1 MFVSAKLL
9 FGKPIQEAL
18 LEEVAAATRTI
29 IAAGERPP
37 HLTAVLVGDDPAS
50 AIYVRT
56 KTNKC
61 REVGFGSE
69 GIVLPGATTTEE
81 LLSTIRRLN
90 ADDNVDGIL
99 VQLPLP
105 KHCDTKTVL
114 DAVDPAKDV
123 DCFHPLNTGLLVQG
137 RPRFAPATPAGI
149 IELLERSDIQIA
161 GKHAVIIGRSD
172 IVGKPMAMLLLHRHA
187 TVTIC
192 HSRTPDLAAIC
203 RGAEIL
209 VAAVGVPGLVTKD
222 FVGPDAVVIDVGI
235 NRVTDREQAADI
247 LGDAADWAKFEER
260 GYLVVGDVR
269 PDVAE
274 VAAAMTP
281 VPGGVGPLTIGMLL
295 VNTLAAARGRRG
307 IGS

>member
-1 MFVSAKLL
+1 VSATLL
-9 FGKPIQEAL
+9 FGKPVQEAL
-18 LEEVAAATRTI
+18 LEEVTAATRAI
-29 IAAGERPP
+29 IDAGERPP

-61 REVGFGSE
+61 REVGFGSD
-69 GIVLPGATTTEE
+69 GLILPAATTTEE
-81 LLSTIRRLN
+81 LLATVARLN

-123 DCFHPLNTGLLVQG
+123 DCFHPVNAGLLTQG

-149 IELLERSDIQIA
+149 IELLERTGIEIA

-192 HSRTPDLAAIC
+192 HSRTPDLPGIC
-203 RGAEIL
+203 RTADIL
-209 VAAVGVPGLVTKD
+209 VAAVGVPGLVTQD
-222 FVGPDAVVIDVGI
+222 FVKPGAVVADVGI
-235 NRVTDREQAADI
+235 NRVSDRDQLVEI
-247 LGDAADWAKFEER
+247 LGDTADWDRYAER

-269 PDVAE
+269 ANVAE
-274 VAAAMTP
+274 VASAMTP

-295 VNTLAAARGRRG
+295 VNTLAAARARRG
-307 IGS
+307 VGA

>member
-1 MFVSAKLL
+1 MSAKLL
-9 FGKPIQEAL
+9 FGKPVQEAL
-18 LEEVAAATRTI
+18 LEEVAAAPRTI
-29 IAAGERPP
+29 VAAGERPP

-137 RPRFAPATPAGI
+137 PRDARRNHRTARAQRYPDRRQTCGDHRTQRHRWKAHGDATPAPA
-149 IELLERSDIQIA
+149 R
-161 GKHAVIIGRSD
+161 
-172 IVGKPMAMLLLHRHA
+172 
-187 TVTIC
+187 
-192 HSRTPDLAAIC
+192 
-203 RGAEIL
+203 
-209 VAAVGVPGLVTKD
+209 
-222 FVGPDAVVIDVGI
+222 
-235 NRVTDREQAADI
+235 DRDH
-247 LGDAADWAKFEER
+247 L
-260 GYLVVGDVR
+260 
-269 PDVAE
+269 
-274 VAAAMTP
+274 
-281 VPGGVGPLTIGMLL
+281 PLPYT
-295 VNTLAAARGRRG
+295 
-307 IGS
+307 

>member
-1 MFVSAKLL
+1 VSAKLL
-9 FGKPIQEAL
+9 FGKPVQEAL
-18 LEEVAAATRTI
+18 LEEVTAATR
-29 IAAGERPP
+29 
-37 HLTAVLVGDDPAS
+37 
-50 AIYVRT
+50 AI
-56 KTNKC
+56 
-61 REVGFGSE
+61 GFGSE
-69 GIVLPGATTTEE
+69 GIILPEETTTEE
-81 LLSTIRRLN
+81 LLSTIARLN
-90 ADDNVDGIL
+90 DDDNVDGIL

-123 DCFHPLNTGLLVQG
+123 DCFHPYNTGLLVQG

-149 IELLERSDIQIA
+149 IELLERSGLEIA

-192 HSRTPDLAAIC
+192 HSRTPDLAAVC
-203 RGAEIL
+203 RSADIL

-222 FVGPDAVVIDVGI
+222 FVGPGAVVIDVGI
-235 NRVTDREQAADI
+235 NRVADREQAAEI
-247 LGDAADWAKFEER
+247 LGDAADWAKFDER

-269 PDVAE
+269 PDVAD
-274 VAAAMTP
+274 VAGAMTP

-295 VNTLAAARGRRG
+295 VNTLAAARGRRD

>member
-1 MFVSAKLL
+1 MSAKLL
-9 FGKPIQEAL
+9 FGKPVQEAL

-29 IAAGERPP
+29 VAAGERPP

-105 KHCDTKTVL
+105 KHCDTKSVL

-123 DCFHPLNTGLLVQG
+123 DCFHPLNAGLLVQG
-137 RPRFAPATPAGI
+137 RQRFAPATPAGI

-161 GKHAVIIGRSD
+161 GKHAVVIGRSD

-209 VAAVGVPGLVTKD
+209 VAAVGVPGMVTRD

-235 NRVTDREQAADI
+235 NRVADREQAADI

-307 IGS
+307 IGG

>member
-1 MFVSAKLL
+1 MSANLL
-9 FGKPIQEAL
+9 LGKPVQEAL
-18 LEEVAAATRTI
+18 LEEVTAATSAI
-29 IAAGERPP
+29 IEAGQRPP
-37 HLTAVLVGDDPAS
+37 HLTAVLVGGDPAS

-61 REVGFGSE
+61 RDVGFGSE
-69 GIVLPGATTTEE
+69 GIILPEETTTDE
-81 LLSTIRRLN
+81 LLTIISRLN
-90 ADDNVDGIL
+90 ADDGVDGIL

-123 DCFHPLNTGLLVQG
+123 DCFHPHNTGLLVQG

-149 IELLERSDIQIA
+149 IELLERSDIDIA

-192 HSRTPDLAAIC
+192 HSRTPDLAAVC
-203 RGAEIL
+203 RDADIL

-235 NRVTDREQAADI
+235 NRVADREQAADI
-247 LGDAADWAKFEER
+247 LGEAADWDRFDER

-269 PDVAE
+269 PDVAD

-307 IGS
+307 LDIDH

>member
-1 MFVSAKLL
+1 MSAKLL

-18 LEEVAAATRTI
+18 LEEVAASARTI
-29 IAAGERPP
+29 IEAGQRPP
-37 HLTAVLVGDDPAS
+37 HLTAVLVGGDPAS

-56 KTNKC
+56 KTNKS

-69 GIVLPGATTTEE
+69 AIILPQETTTKEV
-81 LLSTIRRLN
+81 LSTVTRLN
-90 ADDNVDGIL
+90 EDDAVDGIL

-105 KHCDTKTVL
+105 EHCDTKTVL

-123 DCFHPLNTGLLVQG
+123 DCFHPHNTGLLVQG

-149 IELLERSDIQIA
+149 IELLERSDIEIA

-192 HSRTPDLAAIC
+192 HSRTPDLAAVC
-203 RGAEIL
+203 RGADIL
-209 VAAVGVPGLVTKD
+209 VAAVGVPGMVTKE
-222 FVGPDAVVIDVGI
+222 FVKPGAVVIDVGI
-235 NRVTDREQAADI
+235 NRVADRDQAADI
-247 LGDAADWAKFEER
+247 LGDSADWERFEER

-269 PDVAE
+269 PDVAD
-274 VAAAMTP
+274 AAGAMTP
-281 VPGGVGPLTIGMLL
+281 VPRGVGPLTIGMVL
-295 VNTLAAARGRRG
+295 VNTLAAARERRG
-307 IGS
+307 VGGES